1 MRHLPPVGVGK
12 HSRSRCSHIAHS
24 DPRPIGPGQIA
35 TLAEVHASI
44 DAIGSLFRRYRTLLT
59 GHTGDGLTPVIIDN
73 WQAIF
78 RQPWIT

>member
-1 MRHLPPVGVGK
+1 
-12 HSRSRCSHIAHS
+12 
-24 DPRPIGPGQIA
+24 
-35 TLAEVHASI
+35 VHASI